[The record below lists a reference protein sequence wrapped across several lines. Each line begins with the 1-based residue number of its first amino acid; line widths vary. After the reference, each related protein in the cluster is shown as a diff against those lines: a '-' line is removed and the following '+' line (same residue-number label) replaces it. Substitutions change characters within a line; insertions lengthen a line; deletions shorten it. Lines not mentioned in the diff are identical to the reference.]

1 MNKLSFYIIV
11 FLLFLAPLSGALNR
25 VTAQT
30 GNDAVFGFL
39 NLSTSA
45 RSAALGGTHVSLYD
59 EGTGSFQVNPSYLS
73 SENHKELTLSYVNH
87 LYDIYLGSAAFSWHF
102 DGLGT
107 LGTGI
112 RFVNYGD
119 FIRTD
124 SEGFEQGSF
133 SSYDFSWDLAWSANI
148 FDNLR
153 AGIGTQFIV
162 SNYDDYR
169 STALAF
175 SGGVYYSINSGLTNA
190 AVAFRHLG
198 FQITEFD
205 ETREKLPFSVMAG
218 ISHRLRHLPLRF
230 NLTLHSLERWDMPV
244 FDDESDPGFTKNLL
258 RHMRF
263 GTEFLFSDHFHFRLG
278 YDPLRGE
285 ELKTDRRID
294 LSGTA
299 VGLGII
305 IRDINIDISRSS
317 YSETGGLIQL
327 NIGKR
332 L

>member
-11 FLLFLAPLSGALNR
+11 FLLILTPLSGAITNA
-25 VTAQT
+25 TAQSA
-30 GNDAVFGFL
+30 NDVVFGFL
-39 NLSTSA
+39 NLPTSA
-45 RSAALGGTHVSLYD
+45 RSAALGGTHVSLYN
-59 EGTGSFQVNPSYLS
+59 EGTGSFQANPSYLN
-73 SENHKELTLSYVNH
+73 SENHKELILSYVNH
-87 LYDIYLGSAAFSWHF
+87 LSDIYLGSAAFSWHF

-107 LGTGI
+107 VGTGI

-133 SSYDFSWDLAWSANI
+133 SSYDFSWDFAWSRKI
-148 FDNLR
+148 FENLR
-153 AGIGTQFIV
+153 AGIGSQFIV
-162 SNYDDYR
+162 SSYDEYR

-175 SGGVYYSINSGLTNA
+175 SGGAYYSINNGLTNA
-190 AVAFRHLG
+190 AVSFRHLG

-205 ETREKLPFSVMAG
+205 ETREKLPLSLMAG
-218 ISHRLRHLPLRF
+218 VSHQLRHLPLRF
-230 NLTLHSLERWDMPV
+230 NLTLHSLERWNQPV
-244 FDDESDPGFTKNLL
+244 FDDESDPGFTKNLV
-258 RHMRF
+258 RHIRF
-263 GTEFLFSDHFHFRLG
+263 GTEFLFSDHFHLRLG

-299 VGLGII
+299 IGLGIF
-305 IRDINIDISRSS
+305 IRDINIDISRTS